1 MNLIQIQDRLKD
13 LPTQAIMGYANGENP
28 QVPPYLALGELN
40 RRKQMEKQPAQA
52 PQGTVKDNIEQ
63 QVGLLSLQKLRQG
76 QMAQQSAMQGAQA
89 PTIPEGSPEPTEQPE
104 EEMAMA
110 AGGITR
116 LPAGD
121 MSFAS
126 GGIIA
131 FAEGDLVNDPASGRE
146 LDNAKIAVEQAQ
158 SKLRRYGPVER
169 NRDPGGYQAAQE
181 AIAGATAA
189 LRQAEANYARDMS
202 AAGVDRAAMNI
213 KDVGALRQTMPP
225 VVQQA
230 RPQPVMDP
238 NNQSAAETARL
249 LRQNAGIG
257 SIAPAPAPSA
267 TPAAPSAPP
276 MAQMP
281 QAPAAPAPV
290 SAAMQ
295 LLNSEMSASTRPT
308 PLTEFVPPKQTPIGE
323 EYLRYVAERE
333 GKSKQDDE
341 RFKQRE
347 ADRAKR
353 DFFQALID
361 SGEASRGQKG
371 IGAVFGGFGRS
382 AGRAATEADERQIAY
397 EKVQQERQ
405 DNNAKLKFEIANL
418 RRAEERGDAKSIYD
432 SKVKIFEYQQKD
444 RELAVQAAGQTAR
457 IESAERIS
465 DKEISSR
472 ERTANLDRQARASV
486 AGMPSAEQRMAE
498 KVIGSY
504 LEKNP
509 GKSYFEG
516 FQAYRNAQTGSGER
530 QDLNELK
537 TLQKVYSDS
546 VANPMTPAAQKAK
559 DAALLEAV
567 NAKISQMAGIG
578 SIAGGKTMSMA
589 DVKATAASSGKTEQQ
604 VIEAAKS
611 RGYTIQ

>member
-116 LPAGD
+116 LPTSN
-121 MSFAS
+121 MEFAS

-131 FAEGDLVNDPASGRE
+131 FAEGGSSDKKSLDKQAKEELARAQLKGDRAEVMNVINKLGAAGYDVATLLPRGVAGAIDTALIRPARALTGRE
-146 LDNAKIAVEQAQ
+146 IPYLGSMIDTGTPTPAMDELVRAETA
-158 SKLRRYGPVER
+158 P
-169 NRDPGGYQAAQE
+169 AA
-181 AIAGATAA
+181 
-189 LRQAEANYARDMS
+189 
-202 AAGVDRAAMNI
+202 
-213 KDVGALRQTMPP
+213 PP
-225 VVQQA
+225 TRVQ
-230 RPQPVMDP
+230 PTFSP
-238 NNQSAAETARL
+238 NDQSAAETARL
-249 LRQNAGIG
+249 SRAGIG
-257 SIAPAPAPSA
+257 SIAPSPAPSA
-267 TPAAPSAPP
+267 APSAMPSGAP
-276 MAQMP
+276 RPQMP
-281 QAPAAPAPV
+281 QAPATPAAV
-290 SAAMQ
+290 SPAMQ
-295 LLNSEMSASTRPT
+295 LLNDEMKASTKPT
-308 PLTEFVPPKQTPIGE
+308 ALPEFAPPKQTPIGE

-382 AGRAATEADERQIAY
+382 AGRAATEADERQVAY

-418 RRAEERGDAKSIYD
+418 RRAEERGDAKSVYD

-465 DKEISSR
+465 DKEIGSR
-472 ERTANLDRQARASV
+472 ERTAALDRQARASV

-516 FQAYRNAQTGSGER
+516 FQAYKNAQTGSGER

-537 TLQKVYSDS
+537 ALQKVYSDS
-546 VANPMTPAAQKAK
+546 ISNPLTPAAQKAK
-559 DAALLEAV
+559 DAALLQDV
-567 NAKISQMAGIG
+567 NTKISQMAGLG
-578 SIAGGKTMSMA
+578 SIKSG
-589 DVKATAASSGKTEQQ
+589 ASSGK
-604 VIEAAKS
+604 VVDFNSLPK
-611 RGYTIQ
+611 